1 MAKSKDKEEK
11 GKKRREVMT
20 NGRRE
25 EKRASGMWICGLGSW
40 EGAGEVGRGW
50 AAPQELL
57 VTEWACWGSGLP
69 VSPHTGRY
77 SSCWMSSMIS
87 RPLPVPPFMV
97 MSRGFPSCPA
107 LKV

>member
-11 GKKRREVMT
+11 GKKRPEVLRS
-20 NGRRE
+20 GRRE
-25 EKRASGMWICGLGSW
+25 EKGASGMWMCSLGSW
-40 EGAGEVGRGW
+40 EGAGQQPGS
-50 AAPQELL
+50 
-57 VTEWACWGSGLP
+57 CWGSGLP

-97 MSRGFPSCPA
+97 MSRGFPSWPA

>member
-11 GKKRREVMT
+11 GKKRPEVMR
-20 NGRRE
+20 NRRRE
-25 EKRASGMWICGLGSW
+25 EKGASGMWICGLGNW
-40 EGAGEVGRGW
+40 EGAGEVGRVW

-57 VTEWACWGSGLP
+57 VTKGASWGNELP